1 MNNSPLKSQKS
12 STNNK
17 FKNKE
22 IKELTDEELNE
33 TIEVPTIE
41 ELVKIEQNSRFKGN
55 HSKQT
60 IVAYNKRAKINY
72 DKDHE
77 VSQSAVSK

>member
-55 HSKQT
+55 HSK
-60 IVAYNKRAKINY
+60 
-72 DKDHE
+72 
-77 VSQSAVSK
+77 